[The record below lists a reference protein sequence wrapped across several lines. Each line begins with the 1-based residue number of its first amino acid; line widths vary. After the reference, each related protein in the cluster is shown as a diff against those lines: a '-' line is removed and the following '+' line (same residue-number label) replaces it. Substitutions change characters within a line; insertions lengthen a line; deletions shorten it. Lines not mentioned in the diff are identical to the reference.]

1 MLRSTDKI
9 QILALYFIHHSVHF
23 LKGHNACNNI
33 RPNHKRRHNIS
44 KASVNHK
51 VTGIGNNSGMKPCN
65 IAHKIVETV
74 ARNSA
79 GSLHINAVESLHNIG
94 VIRNLKIGNERFAE
108 SLNLNIFA
116 VVLADGNRLVD
127 DIRYHHH
134 ALCNLCTEFCFTLC
148 KFVKFLS
155 LSGNLLFN
163 FFRLVSFA
171 LCHQSTDLL
180 RNLVSV
186 CSEFV
191 RSCNNSSA
199 FLVKFDYLVNERK
212 FFILK
217 FFLDVFLYDF
227 RIFSYKFNV

>member
-1 MLRSTDKI
+1 ME
-9 QILALYFIHHSVHF
+9 
-23 LKGHNACNNI
+23 
-33 RPNHKRRHNIS
+33 
-44 KASVNHK
+44 
-51 VTGIGNNSGMKPCN
+51 PCN
-65 IAHKIVETV
+65 ITHKVVETI

-94 VIRNLKIGNERFAE
+94 VIRNLKIRNERFAE

-116 VVLADGNRLVD
+116 VILADGNRLVND
-127 DIRYHHH
+127 VRYHHH
-134 ALCNLCTEFCFTLC
+134 TLCNLCTEFCFTLG
-148 KFVKFLS
+148 KLVKFLR

-163 FFRLVSFA
+163 FFCLVSLA

-186 CSEFV
+186 CSEFI
-191 RSCNNSSA
+191 RSCNNFSA
-199 FLVKFDYLVNERK
+199 FIVKFDYLVNERK

-217 FFLDVFLYDF
+217 FFLYIFLYDF